1 MCLPGSGMPQT
12 GAAGTP
18 SCRAAA
24 PGPSRGEGEGLGAL
38 FGCFIWVL
46 FGGAFSPGGR
56 CPIRR
61 RLAKG
66 LPFLR
71 AHLP

>member
-24 PGPSRGEGEGLGAL
+24 PEGEGLGAL

-46 FGGAFSPGGR
+46 FGGAFSSGGR

-66 LPFLR
+66 LPFLS